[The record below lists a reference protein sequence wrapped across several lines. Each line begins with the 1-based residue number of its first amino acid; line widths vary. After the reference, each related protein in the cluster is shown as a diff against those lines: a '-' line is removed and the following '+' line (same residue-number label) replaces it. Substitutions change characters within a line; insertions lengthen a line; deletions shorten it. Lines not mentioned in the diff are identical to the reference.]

1 MLVFDGDY
9 PMAYSGID
17 ANRDLTRAL
26 ADVRATPKGPRDI
39 EEHIGVLATLPEM
52 RRGRV
57 AAALVKIAARLENP
71 GTILWSYRSA
81 AAARGV
87 AVGQLG
93 YYRALEALGEARIL
107 STGPVLAAHFDAWE
121 GAAAAD
127 QPALPI
133 GFVIGM
139 EGADPILDA
148 ADVERWWSDGVRV
161 VSLAH
166 YGVSRYAHGTGTGVD
181 GSLLPAGRSIL
192 EAMDRV
198 GMLLD
203 LSHVSDRAN
212 RESLEIFG
220 GPLLASH
227 SNTRAVVP
235 GERQLP
241 DDLIRSIAARDG
253 VVGVTFDAWML
264 NHRREYDWSLQTP
277 IVNERGTADGP
288 ITLEDVAN
296 HIVHICSLT
305 GSTRHAGIG
314 GDTDGQGGAD
324 GAPLRIDT
332 VADYQKLAGV
342 LEKRGYST
350 EDVDNVMY
358 RNWVRFYETYLPA

>member
-17 ANRDLTRAL
+17 ANRDLTRSL
-26 ADVRATPKGPRDI
+26 ADVRATPNGPRDI
-39 EEHIGVLATLPEM
+39 EEHTGVLATLPEM
-52 RRGRV
+52 RRGGV

-107 STGPVLAAHFDAWE
+107 STGPELAAHFAGWE
-121 GAAAAD
+121 AAGD
-127 QPALPI
+127 QAALPV

-181 GSLLPAGRSIL
+181 GGLLPAGRPIL

-296 HIVHICSLT
+296 HLVHICELT
-305 GSTRHAGIG
+305 GSTRNAGIG
-314 GDTDGQGGAD
+314 GDTDGQGGRLSAPTEIESTAD
-324 GAPLRIDT
+324 FGRVGD
-332 VADYQKLAGV
+332 VLARRGFDEDAIANV
-342 LEKRGYST
+342 L
-350 EDVDNVMY
+350 Y
-358 RNWVRFYETYLPA
+358 RNWRDFYIRNLPS